1 MGAEPKQVGSR
12 IEKEVPMDRGEVR
25 RAAMPF
31 HVMTRVASAVLLLI
45 VAQPKAARAFEIVPS
60 VGITRSVESDE
71 VTKQVGIALRST
83 VVPHLLKSE
92 IGGSYRS
99 EKRNAGAVEAKMWPV
114 TASLWL
120 TPIPVLYAGAGVGW
134 YHTTLEYRPSLGL
147 EDQTRQDFGVHVGG
161 GMKMPLAPGVA
172 LDFSGRYV
180 FLQDQESRLVPQKFN
195 PDYWTLS
202 AGLAIGF

>member
-1 MGAEPKQVGSR
+1 
-12 IEKEVPMDRGEVR
+12 MDRKEVR

-31 HVMTRVASAVLLLI
+31 HIYACVASTALLLI
-45 VAQPKAARAFEIVPS
+45 VVQPKAAGAVELVPS

-71 VTKQVGIALRST
+71 VTKQVGLAVRSNI
-83 VVPHLLKSE
+83 VPHVLKSE
-92 IGGSYRS
+92 IGGSYRT
-99 EKRNAGAVEAKMWPV
+99 EKRNAGAVEAKMWPI

-134 YHTTLEYRPSLGL
+134 YHTTLEYRPALGL
-147 EDQTRQDFGVHVGG
+147 DDETKQDFGVHVGV

-180 FLQDQESRLVPQKFN
+180 FLQDQESRLVPEKFN
-195 PDYWTLS
+195 PDFWTLS
-202 AGLAIGF
+202 AGLALGF

>member
-1 MGAEPKQVGSR
+1 
-12 IEKEVPMDRGEVR
+12 MDRREIR

-31 HVMTRVASAVLLLI
+31 HILARVTSAVLLLI
-45 VAQPKAARAFEIVPS
+45 VVAPKAARAVEIVPS

-71 VTKQVGIALRST
+71 VTKQVGLALRSS

-99 EKRNAGAVEAKMWPV
+99 EKRNGGDVEAKMWPV

-120 TPIPVLYAGAGVGW
+120 TPISVVYAGAGVGW
-134 YHTTLEYRPSLGL
+134 YHTTLEYQPALGF
-147 EDQTRQDFGVHVGG
+147 EDETKQDFGVHVGG

-172 LDFSGRYV
+172 LDFGGRYV
-180 FLQDQESRLVPQKFN
+180 FMQDQESRLVPEKFN
-195 PDYWTLS
+195 PDFWTLS
-202 AGLAIGF
+202 AGLALGF

>member
-1 MGAEPKQVGSR
+1 
-12 IEKEVPMDRGEVR
+12 MDRREVR
-25 RAAMPF
+25 LAATMYSGF
-31 HVMTRVASAVLLLI
+31 VCVASTAFLLI
-45 VAQPKAARAFEIVPS
+45 VAQPKAARAVEIIPS
-60 VGITRSVESDE
+60 VGITRSVESND
-71 VTKQVGIALRST
+71 VNKQLGLALRTSI
-83 VVPHLLKSE
+83 VPHLLKSE

-120 TPIPVLYAGAGVGW
+120 TPIPMLYAGAGVGW
-134 YHTTLEYRPSLGL
+134 YHTTLEYSPALGL
-147 EDQTRQDFGVHVGG
+147 ADQTTQDFGVHVGG

-202 AGLAIGF
+202 AGLALGF

>member
-1 MGAEPKQVGSR
+1 
-12 IEKEVPMDRGEVR
+12 MDRREIR

-31 HVMTRVASAVLLLI
+31 HILARVTSAVLLLI
-45 VAQPKAARAFEIVPS
+45 VVAPKAARAVEIVPS

-71 VTKQVGIALRST
+71 VTKQVGLALRSSI
-83 VVPHLLKSE
+83 VPHLLKSE

-99 EKRNAGAVEAKMWPV
+99 EKRNGGAVEAKTWPV

-120 TPIPVLYAGAGVGW
+120 TPISVVYAGAGVGW

-147 EDQTRQDFGVHVGG
+147 EDQTTQDFGVHVGG

-180 FLQDQESRLVPQKFN
+180 FLQDQESRLVPNKFN

-202 AGLAIGF
+202 AGLALGF

>member
-1 MGAEPKQVGSR
+1 
-12 IEKEVPMDRGEVR
+12 MDRREVR
-25 RAAMPF
+25 LAATTF
-31 HVMTRVASAVLLLI
+31 SGLVSVASTALLLI
-45 VAQPKAARAFEIVPS
+45 VAQPKAASAIEVIPS
-60 VGITRSVESDE
+60 VGITRSVESDN
-71 VTKQVGIALRST
+71 VNKQVGLALRSSI
-83 VVPHLLKSE
+83 VPHLLKSE

-147 EDQTRQDFGVHVGG
+147 QDQTTQDFGVHVGG

-180 FLQDQESRLVPQKFN
+180 FLQDQESRLVPRKFN

-202 AGLAIGF
+202 AGLALGF

>member
-1 MGAEPKQVGSR
+1 MGSR

-71 VTKQVGIALRST
+71 VTKQVGLALRST

-99 EKRNAGAVEAKMWPV
+99 EKRNAGAVEAM
-114 TASLWL
+114 
-120 TPIPVLYAGAGVGW
+120 VL
-134 YHTTLEYRPSLGL
+134 
-147 EDQTRQDFGVHVGG
+147 
-161 GMKMPLAPGVA
+161 M
-172 LDFSGRYV
+172 
-180 FLQDQESRLVPQKFN
+180 LVPPSISPK
-195 PDYWTLS
+195 L
-202 AGLAIGF
+202 

>member
-1 MGAEPKQVGSR
+1 
-12 IEKEVPMDRGEVR
+12 MDRRDVR

-31 HVMTRVASAVLLLI
+31 HILTRVASAVLLLI
-45 VAQPKAARAFEIVPS
+45 VVQPKAARALEIVPS

-71 VTKQVGIALRST
+71 VTKQVGLALRSN
-83 VVPHLLKSE
+83 VVPHVLKAE
-92 IGGSYRS
+92 FGGSYRS
-99 EKRNAGAVEAKMWPV
+99 EKRDAGAVEAKMWPV

-120 TPIPVLYAGAGVGW
+120 TPIPVIYAGAGVGW
-134 YHTTLEYRPSLGL
+134 YHTTLQYRPSLAL
-147 EDQTRQDFGVHVGG
+147 EDQTSQDFGG

-180 FLQDQESRLVPQKFN
+180 FLQDQESRLVPRKFN

-202 AGLAIGF
+202 AGLALGF

>member
-1 MGAEPKQVGSR
+1 
-12 IEKEVPMDRGEVR
+12 MDRREVR
-25 RAAMPF
+25 FASTMF
-31 HVMTRVASAVLLLI
+31 SGLVKVASAALLLI
-45 VAQPKAARAFEIVPS
+45 VAQPKAASAIEVIPS
-60 VGITRSVESDE
+60 VGITRSVESDG
-71 VTKQVGIALRST
+71 VNKQVGLALRSSI
-83 VVPHLLKSE
+83 VPHLLKSE

-99 EKRNAGAVEAKMWPV
+99 EKQNAGAVEAKMWPV

-134 YHTTLEYRPSLGL
+134 YHTTLKYRPSLGL
-147 EDQTRQDFGVHVGG
+147 QDQTTQDFGVHVGG

-180 FLQDQESRLVPQKFN
+180 FLQDQESRLIPKKFN

-202 AGLAIGF
+202 AGLALGF

>member
-1 MGAEPKQVGSR
+1 
-12 IEKEVPMDRGEVR
+12 MDRKGVR
-25 RAAMPF
+25 RAMPL
-31 HVMTRVASAVLLLI
+31 HVFTRVASTALLLI

-71 VTKQVGIALRST
+71 VTKQVGLGLRST
-83 VVPHLLKSE
+83 IIPHLLKSE

-147 EDQTRQDFGVHVGG
+147 TDQTKQNFGVHLGG

-202 AGLAIGF
+202 AGLALGF

>member
-1 MGAEPKQVGSR
+1 
-12 IEKEVPMDRGEVR
+12 MDRREVR
-25 RAAMPF
+25 RAATLLSGL
-31 HVMTRVASAVLLLI
+31 VSVVSTALLLI
-45 VAQPKAARAFEIVPS
+45 VAQPKAASAVEVIPS

-71 VTKQVGIALRST
+71 VTKQVGLGLRSSII
-83 VVPHLLKSE
+83 PHLLKSE

-99 EKRNAGAVEAKMWPV
+99 EKRDAGAVEAKMWPV

-147 EDQTRQDFGVHVGG
+147 QDQTSQDFGVHVGG

-172 LDFSGRYV
+172 LDFGGRYV
-180 FLQDQESRLVPQKFN
+180 FLQDQESRLVPKKFN
-195 PDYWTLS
+195 PDFWTLS
-202 AGLAIGF
+202 AGLALGF